1 MAVFGESS
9 SCSIWNAAA
18 RPADRSTETGSH
30 RGPDPNSGP
39 SSEIRVILMLDLR
52 PRELH
57 ANVAGCGGGQASSLA
72 DSHQPPSG
80 PSTPVRDG
88 ALALAR
94 PHPGGCAG
102 SAGRH
107 RGVLC
112 RPPSLDALGGEMADA
127 GRDDG
132 VPPDGRDRFYAGG
145 DFPVL
150 AFLRNTGEFVLGTG
164 LHPRSWRVPKFEI
177 GYWCR
182 RSMQRKGYTLEAVGC
197 LTRLAFSEMGA
208 ERLEIL
214 CDSQNDASRK
224 VAEKAG
230 YPRGLAARGGSG

>member
-1 MAVFGESS
+1 MLLRAPT
-9 SCSIWNAAA
+9 
-18 RPADRSTETGSH
+18 PADAPGLQAAIEESFADLHPWMPWAAKWQTLEETTAFLQTA
-30 RGPDPNSGP
+30 
-39 SSEIRVILMLDLR
+39 ET
-52 PRELH
+52 
-57 ANVAGCGGGQASSLA
+57 A
-72 DSHQPPSG
+72 
-80 PSTPVRDG
+80 
-88 ALALAR
+88 
-94 PHPGGCAG
+94 
-102 SAGRH
+102 
-107 RGVLC
+107 
-112 RPPSLDALGGEMADA
+112 
-127 GRDDG
+127 
-132 VPPDGRDRFYAGG
+132 FYAGG